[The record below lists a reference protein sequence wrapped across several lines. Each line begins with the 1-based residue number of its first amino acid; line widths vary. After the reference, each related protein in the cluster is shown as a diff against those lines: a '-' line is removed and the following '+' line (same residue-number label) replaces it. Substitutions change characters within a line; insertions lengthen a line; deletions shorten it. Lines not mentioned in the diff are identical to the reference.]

1 MTGAPILRS
10 ASLQR
15 AITQATTRGAA
26 PSAARGDGTFADT
39 LAQAQSPVPQTRASA
54 AAAWTTASRLG
65 TAAPL
70 QRPTNSRPVARTD
83 GLSAAEASNVPY
95 RDEIIAAAKRHGI
108 DPALLAAVVKQES
121 NFNPQAHSAVG
132 AKGLTQL
139 MDATARGLGVSDPYD
154 PAQALDGGA
163 KFLSGLLKQFGGD
176 TTRAIAAYNAGP
188 GAVKK
193 FGGIPPYAE
202 TQRYVPRVLAN
213 FESYSRS
220 AAFV

>member
-1 MTGAPILRS
+1 MSSAPILRS

-15 AITQATTRGAA
+15 ALTQNTTRNT
-26 PSAARGDGTFADT
+26 SAAAARTDGTFADT
-39 LAQAQSPVPQTRASA
+39 LAQAQSPAAHTRVSA
-54 AAAWTTASRLG
+54 AAAWTSASRLG
-65 TAAPL
+65 APAPTPRPANAGAAA
-70 QRPTNSRPVARTD
+70 RPDAV
-83 GLSAAEASNVPY
+83 SAIDAGNVPY

-121 NFNPQAHSAVG
+121 NFNPQARSAVG

-139 MDATARGLGVSDPYD
+139 MDATARGLGVSDAYD

-163 KFLSGLLKQFGGD
+163 KFLSGLLKQFSGD
-176 TTRAIAAYNAGP
+176 TVRAVAAYNAGP

-220 AAFV
+220 AAFA